1 MCSLQI
7 FAQDDLNVDGGED
20 DEPLF
25 LQPVMVDIGESY
37 LGLSFGYILPTGS
50 FGRKEVALESGYSNP
65 GLKLSLDGAFI
76 FGRNIG
82 MGWSFGSTLSE
93 IDLNAYKSKIEFHLP
108 NQAKLEGELAS
119 SGWQSNYLAIGPY
132 ISLPETRLMF
142 DVGIMGGLVYAVSP
156 EVSIVDGM
164 MDENPLIGAIEKD
177 ATIAPMLLI
186 NLGINKHIGRNI
198 RIFFKGEIMFSR
210 PEFREELEF
219 ETKNTNFYYRSVDSY
234 FQSIGFIGLNGGLA
248 FEIGDERKK
257 EKKRKRYKQRF
268 GRINK
273 KIKKQTRKNNR

>member
-7 FAQDDLNVDGGED
+7 LAQVDSNVEIDD

-37 LGLSFGYILPTGS
+37 IGVSFGYTQPTGS
-50 FGRKEVALESGYSNP
+50 FGRKEVELESGYSNS

-82 MGWSFGSTLSE
+82 MGWSFGSTLNE
-93 IDLNAYKSKIEFHLP
+93 IDLDAYRSKIEFYLP
-108 NQAKLEGELAS
+108 NQSKLEGALAS
-119 SGWQSNYLAIGPY
+119 SEWQSNYLAIGPY
-132 ISLPETRLMF
+132 ISLPESRLMF
-142 DVGIMGGLVYAVSP
+142 DVSILGGLVYAISP
-156 EVSIVDGM
+156 EVSIIDGM
-164 MDENPLIGAIEKD
+164 MNENPLIGVIEKD
-177 ATIAPMLLI
+177 ATIAPMMLVSI
-186 NLGINKHIGRNI
+186 GISKHIGRNF
-198 RIFFKGEIMFSR
+198 RLFVKGEIMFSR
-210 PEFREELEF
+210 PEFREELEL
-219 ETKNTNFYYRSVDSY
+219 ETKNTNFYYRSVNTY
-234 FQSIGFIGLNGGLA
+234 FQSIGFIGFNGGFA

-257 EKKRKRYKQRF
+257 ERKRKRYKQRF